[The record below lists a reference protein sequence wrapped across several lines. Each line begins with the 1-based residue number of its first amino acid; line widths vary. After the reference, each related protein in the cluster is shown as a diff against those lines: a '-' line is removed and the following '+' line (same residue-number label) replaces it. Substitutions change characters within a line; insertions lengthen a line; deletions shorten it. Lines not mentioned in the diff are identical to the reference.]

1 MKINV
6 LVLILA
12 IVETILIVYLAIE
25 YINLLLNYKKE
36 CIIYNPPNC
45 KIVSENLTH
54 GMFYNF
60 SNNEIILVSKAV
72 YYRKTKEETIRA
84 VVCEE
89 CGVGQNCLENNLL
102 SIRRNYP
109 ELNITSSDL
118 ISFSF
123 FTISFAEVKNQQR
136 ENENFQSA
144 YERVFNDKCGGG
156 K

>member
-1 MKINV
+1 MLAL
-6 LVLILA
+6 LVFL
-12 IVETILIVYLAIE
+12 YS
-25 YINLLLNYKKE
+25 NLLLNYKKE

-45 KIVSENLTH
+45 RIVSENLTH

-72 YYRKTKEETIRA
+72 YYRKIGEEAIRA

-102 SIRRNYP
+102 SIRRNFP
-109 ELNITSSDL
+109 KLNITSSDL

-123 FTISFAEVKNQQR
+123 FTINFAEVKNQQK
-136 ENENFQSA
+136 ENEDFQSA
-144 YERVFNDKCGGG
+144 YERVFNDKCH